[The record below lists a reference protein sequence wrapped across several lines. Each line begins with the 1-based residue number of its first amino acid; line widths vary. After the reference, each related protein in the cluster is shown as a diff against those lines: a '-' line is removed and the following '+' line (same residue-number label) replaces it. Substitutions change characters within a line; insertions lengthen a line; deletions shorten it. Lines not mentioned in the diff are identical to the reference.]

1 MGKTIFRMINGR
13 VVPMVVDEEIAGNN
27 GTMFYVSTPKHKTN
41 ERKLSHKSSFVIPNA
56 TCQKCGKDVF
66 YYENSFGS
74 RVLFDSLGLL
84 GQFIRVTVLLLRK
97 KGNYY
102 QPKIVCAFPVHG
114 ESMEPIIPNGT
125 TVFVNCNDKK
135 IVDGG
140 VYFIEQDDLFRV
152 KVLLRLPG
160 GKLIISSYNSVDY
173 PDEIADIESVKVVGR
188 VFNMSVMLI

>member
-74 RVLFDSLGLL
+74 RVLFDSLGPPWPIHPCYSTFVEKKRKLL
-84 GQFIRVTVLLLRK
+84 SAQDRGWEPVIIKKAVITSTGALKIQGILGKEEIRFSFDEKTFSKMR
-97 KGNYY
+97 
-102 QPKIVCAFPVHG
+102 I
-114 ESMEPIIPNGT
+114 S
-125 TVFVNCNDKK
+125 
-135 IVDGG
+135 
-140 VYFIEQDDLFRV
+140 IE
-152 KVLLRLPG
+152 
-160 GKLIISSYNSVDY
+160 
-173 PDEIADIESVKVVGR
+173 
-188 VFNMSVMLI
+188 